1 MRDKTNLI
9 TNVSCLVSKL
19 WSIVIAFDCGW
30 SDWGSCSESC
40 GKGTRKRQY
49 RNAVTQRSESGCIP
63 PTRQC
68 YDIAC
73 SCVFPISVVTTI
85 VRKLFWCVGGKLN
98 LTKIGASATQGP
110 QNQSDDSMSAS
121 LAIDGRIVTDDS
133 DTLILSQCAASQT
146 RSSVRPWLRV
156 DLQSVYLINKVVITF
171 YGSTGRRTIIRVGSS
186 TSNDGNGNLL
196 CGTVG
201 NYGNPSR
208 KSRQRKVMCKERLW
222 GKFVNL
228 QRLIAGRRAT
238 FEICEVEI
246 YNG

>member
-1 MRDKTNLI
+1 MFL
-9 TNVSCLVSKL
+9 
-19 WSIVIAFDCGW
+19 
-30 SDWGSCSESC
+30 
-40 GKGTRKRQY
+40 
-49 RNAVTQRSESGCIP
+49 
-63 PTRQC
+63 
-68 YDIAC
+68 
-73 SCVFPISVVTTI
+73 SVVTTI
-85 VRKLFWCVGGKLN
+85 VRKLFWCVGGKLD

-121 LAIDGRIVTDDS
+121 LAIDRRIVTDDS
-133 DTLILSQCAASQT
+133 NILILSQCAASET

-156 DLQSVYLINKVVITF
+156 DLQSVYLINKVVVMF

-201 NYGNPSR
+201 NYVNPSR
-208 KSRQRKVMCKERLW
+208 KSIQRKVMCKERLW

-228 QRLIAGRRAT
+228 QRLIAGTSRRRVT